1 MNIDYWI
8 FIINTLTI
16 LSPVAFFYLYP
27 LMIDW
32 SIIIWF
38 LLTILL
44 MGFFAGIEMAFYS
57 ANRMSI
63 ELKKKQGMASGQ
75 ILDQFVDHPVYFLGT
90 TLIGFNVFM
99 VFFGLQISN
108 VMRPVWESWHVGS
121 DFIRI
126 FIEIV
131 LSTVVVLVFAEFIP
145 RAIFRAR
152 ANSLLN
158 RLVHLIDIF
167 YQMFYPIAAAFI
179 LAANWLLKYFFNVRV
194 DTKKEAFGRSDLEHL
209 FKQTKN
215 TEEEN
220 PSLNTELFENALELP
235 KIKIRQCLVPRK
247 EIVGIDVKENV
258 NTLKSLFIETNLSRL
273 VVFDGNIDH
282 ILGYVHQ
289 LDMFKQ
295 PATIQAALLPI
306 SAIPESMSAT
316 DLINKFTREHKSI
329 AWVVDEFGGTAGII
343 TMEDVLEEIFGEI
356 QDEYDVEEFVEKQIA
371 ENEYIFSGR
380 LELDYLNDK
389 YGFDFPREETETL
402 SGFII
407 NYHETIPQQKERI
420 IIADFEFEIMN
431 VSDTRIEMVK
441 IKKLK

>member
-1 MNIDYWI
+1 M
-8 FIINTLTI
+8 F
-16 LSPVAFFYLYP
+16 
-27 LMIDW
+27 DW
-32 SIIIWF
+32 QIIIWF

-63 ELKKKQGMASGQ
+63 ELQKKQGRVSGQ
-75 ILDQFVDHPVYFLGT
+75 ILDQFVDHPVHFLGT
-90 TLIGFNVFM
+90 TLIGFNIFL

-108 VMRPVWESWHVGS
+108 VMRPVWESWRVGS
-121 DFIRI
+121 DTIRI
-126 FIEIV
+126 LIEIIF
-131 LSTVVVLVFAEFIP
+131 STIVVLILAEFIP

-152 ANSLLN
+152 ANTWLS
-158 RLVHLIDIF
+158 RMAHLIDIF
-167 YQMFYPIAAAFI
+167 YQMFYPVAAGFI
-179 LAANWLLKYFFNVRV
+179 MLANWLLKYLFNVRV
-194 DTKKEAFGRSDLEHL
+194 DIKKEAFGRSDLEHL
-209 FKQTKN
+209 FSQAKDA
-215 TEEEN
+215 EEEN
-220 PSLNTELFENALELP
+220 QPLNTELFENALELP
-235 KIKIRQCLVPRK
+235 KTRIRQCLVPRK
-247 EIVGIDVKENV
+247 EIIGIDIKESV
-258 NTLKSLFIETNLSRL
+258 EALRKLFIETKLSRL

-295 PATIQAALLPI
+295 PGSIQSALLPI
-306 SAIPESMSAT
+306 PAVPESMGAT
-316 DLINKFTREHKSI
+316 DLIGKFTRERKSI

-356 QDEYDVEEFVEKQIA
+356 LDEYDVEEFVEKQIA

-380 LELDYLNDK
+380 LELDYLNEK
-389 YGFDFPREETETL
+389 YGFDFPEDETETL